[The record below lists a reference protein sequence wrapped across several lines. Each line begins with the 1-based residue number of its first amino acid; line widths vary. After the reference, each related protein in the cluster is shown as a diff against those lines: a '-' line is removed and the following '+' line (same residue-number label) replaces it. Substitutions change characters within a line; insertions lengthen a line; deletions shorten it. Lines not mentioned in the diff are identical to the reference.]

1 MLLYLRRFF
10 LFKKFTSDFP
20 LKSSNKLPKMQ
31 SKYNIFIPD
40 LMTKTSQTDTPKIC
54 LKNMQTAFVS
64 YVFYLLYIC
73 IISQVIKNN

>member
-1 MLLYLRRFF
+1 MYVPISKELFYL
-10 LFKKFTSDFP
+10 KSDYKFTSDFP

-54 LKNMQTAFVS
+54 LKNMQTAFVL
-64 YVFYLLYIC
+64 YVF
-73 IISQVIKNN
+73 

>member
-1 MLLYLRRFF
+1 MKQISGERLQDHWSSGLKSDY
-10 LFKKFTSDFP
+10 KFTSDFP

-54 LKNMQTAFVS
+54 LKNVQTAFVS
-64 YVFYLLYIC
+64 YDF
-73 IISQVIKNN
+73 